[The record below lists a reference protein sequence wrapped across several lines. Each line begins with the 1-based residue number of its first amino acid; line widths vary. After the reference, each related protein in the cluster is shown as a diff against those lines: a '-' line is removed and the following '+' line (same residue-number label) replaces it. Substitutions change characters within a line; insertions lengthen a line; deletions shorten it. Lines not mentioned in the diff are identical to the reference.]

1 MTIFQTYNTDFQV
14 PDSAGTATALFS
26 GVKTG
31 KGVLGLDGTAKYNVC
46 DTAVVETTRL
56 ETLLDWAV
64 GAGKEVSNTHN
75 SWWIRL
81 VKKQEH
87 SLSYILPSSSLQACR
102 PADILNNL

>member
-1 MTIFQTYNTDFQV
+1 MFQTYNTDFQV

-46 DTAVVETTRL
+46 DTAVVEAARL

-75 SWWIRL
+75 SWWIRI
-81 VKKQEH
+81 VKKQER
-87 SLSYILPSSSLQACR
+87 SLAALV
-102 PADILNNL
+102 